1 MATVSPSL
9 YEMVCT
15 LASFGALMIY
25 YKIPQI
31 FSVLYNPNYTSVAVT
46 AKKIA
51 TILHSKLL
59 LTSIFMAIMTT
70 NGSPFCTCVPGVTGT
85 FSITPGMGASTSSE
99 KPDSSF
105 DFRYDGM
112 GRVRSYLPSYKVV
125 KINFN
130 EEIGGKT
137 IMIIPIFIPREGS
150 FVVRLCCH

>member
-1 MATVSPSL
+1 
-9 YEMVCT
+9 
-15 LASFGALMIY
+15 
-25 YKIPQI
+25 
-31 FSVLYNPNYTSVAVT
+31 
-46 AKKIA
+46 
-51 TILHSKLL
+51 
-59 LTSIFMAIMTT
+59 MAIMTT
-70 NGSPFCTCVPGVTGT
+70 NGSPFFTCVPGVTST
-85 FSITPGMGASTSSE
+85 FSITPGMGANTSSE